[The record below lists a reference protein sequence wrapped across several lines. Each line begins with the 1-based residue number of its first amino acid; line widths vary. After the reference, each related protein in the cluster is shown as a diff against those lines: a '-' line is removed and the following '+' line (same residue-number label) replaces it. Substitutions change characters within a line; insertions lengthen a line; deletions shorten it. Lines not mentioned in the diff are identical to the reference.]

1 MKEEKIV
8 KILKKIKFFNIL
20 LTIFFVF
27 SIFLN
32 AESIKNYDVTV
43 TINKD
48 ATLTVKEK
56 IDYEFDG
63 MRHGIYHDIS
73 LASKE
78 KIDNLYKPYVKMLSV
93 TRNGM
98 KEKYRSQNFFDGER
112 YAIGDGFE
120 EITGSNKYEIEYK
133 IYNMVLR
140 RRDAYQIF

>member
-63 MRHGIYHDIS
+63 MRHGIYHDI
-73 LASKE
+73 
-78 KIDNLYKPYVKMLSV
+78 
-93 TRNGM
+93 
-98 KEKYRSQNFFDGER
+98 
-112 YAIGDGFE
+112 
-120 EITGSNKYEIEYK
+120 
-133 IYNMVLR
+133 
-140 RRDAYQIF
+140 